1 MSFPDLP
8 KPDRRIGR
16 MAIVEKLKLLLK
28 NSFQNIVYYLLFSIQ
43 SIDVGKLKMLQDFWL
58 MIC

>member
-28 NSFQNIVYYLLFSIQ
+28 NSFQNIVYCLLFSIQ

>member
-16 MAIVEKLKLLLK
+16 MAIVEKLKL
-28 NSFQNIVYYLLFSIQ
+28 SFVFFSIYRRGEFQNIAGFLVNDLLI
-43 SIDVGKLKMLQDFWL
+43 
-58 MIC
+58 IC

>member
-43 SIDVGKLKMLQDFWL
+43 FIDVGKLKMLQDFWL